1 MLPETL
7 RLMLVVLYVII
18 KLLGIQN
25 VLMVR
30 VPRGPEKPPLTSG
43 VLLPVYLKLYLYL
56 IHVKLSLGRG
66 F

>member
-1 MLPETL
+1 MLSETL
-7 RLMLVVLYVII
+7 RLMLVALNVII

-25 VLMVR
+25 ILMVR
-30 VPRGPEKPPLTSG
+30 VPRGPEKPPLTSRM
-43 VLLPVYLKLYLYL
+43 LLPVNLKLYLYL

>member
-1 MLPETL
+1 MLPKTL

-18 KLLGIQN
+18 KLLGIQYI
-25 VLMVR
+25 LMVR

-43 VLLPVYLKLYLYL
+43 VQLLVNLKLYLYL
-56 IHVKLSLGRG
+56 IHVKLSLRRS

>member
-30 VPRGPEKPPLTSG
+30 VPGRPEKPPLTSG
-43 VLLPVYLKLYLYL
+43 VLFSVYLKLYLYL
-56 IHVKLSLGRG
+56 INFKLSLGRG